1 MSDIKLIPLGAP
13 DAAVCEGDF
22 CVIPAVSDVISRL
35 DADEA

>member
-1 MSDIKLIPLGAP
+1 MSGIELIPLGSP